1 MDGVFIY
8 KVNVNKVSGAV
19 SVIVTDEKMTA
30 QKAGAGL
37 KLGTSTFVSTHREQ
51 QVTFGVLV
59 LKDKKTGKL
68 ITGNAAAIK
77 ELQKLE
83 KKQALLPGFKF
94 TDNPVLSN
102 KDKKPTGMYWVAD
115 QV

>member
-37 KLGTSTFVSTHREQ
+37 QLGTSTFVSTHR
-51 QVTFGVLV
+51 
-59 LKDKKTGKL
+59 
-68 ITGNAAAIK
+68 
-77 ELQKLE
+77 
-83 KKQALLPGFKF
+83 
-94 TDNPVLSN
+94 
-102 KDKKPTGMYWVAD
+102 
-115 QV
+115 